1 MFALCI
7 ESSHKKGMGH
17 LFRALNFVK
26 CLQAN
31 SEAYIVFIN
40 NDASACEILGSKGI
54 RFETVD
60 LVETESDWETALI
73 RKYGITV
80 WVNDRLDTEL
90 RHAKRV
96 KESGVKLI
104 TLDDRGDGAELSDI
118 NVAALQFG
126 LEAEIRGKI
135 VLTGIEYLILNREI
149 KKYRRLRTKA
159 EKLFVTLGGSDTYG
173 VTVKVVEILKRLG
186 KAATVHTGPSFAH
199 HRELK
204 EASYGGDFNLI
215 GRVPS
220 LLETFY
226 SHDLAVTGG
235 GMTPFEA
242 NASGLPCI
250 IVANETFEVKNGRFL
265 ESLGSSVFAGFHA
278 EMDETVFGRVLDM
291 ERMSSVGLNRIPL
304 DGTEKIYRRI
314 KAL

>member
-17 LFRALNFVK
+17 LFRALNFID

-31 SEAYIVFIN
+31 NEAYVVFVN
-40 NDASACEILGSKGI
+40 NDASACEILRSKGI

-60 LVETESDWETALI
+60 LSDTESGWETELI
-73 RKYGITV
+73 RNYGVTV
-80 WVNDRLDTEL
+80 WINDRLDTAL
-90 RHAKRV
+90 RHAIRV
-96 KESGVKLI
+96 KDSGVKLV
-104 TLDDRGDGAELSDI
+104 TLDDRGDGAGLADI

-126 LEAEIRGKI
+126 QEDRLEGKV

-149 KKYRRLRTKA
+149 KKYRRLRKKA
-159 EKLFVTLGGSDTYG
+159 EKLFATLGGSDTYG
-173 VTVKVVEILKRLG
+173 VTVKVVEVLKRLG
-186 KAATVHTGPSFAH
+186 KAATVHTGPCFAH
-199 HRELK
+199 RRELE
-204 EASYGGDFNLI
+204 EASSGGDFNII

-226 SHDLAVTGG
+226 SYDLAITGG

-278 EMDETVFGRVLDM
+278 NMDETVFEREIEI
-291 ERMSSVGLNRIPL
+291 ERMSSAGIKSIPL
-304 DGTEKIYRRI
+304 DGAEKIYRRI